1 MTYLPDL
8 YEQATAPTAPHP
20 DPANL
25 RETLIP
31 MLDGLSRALGY
42 DRALVALFDQR
53 RGSLRGTVGLNVP
66 EPLAELLDV
75 PLSQANNPIARAV
88 LEGTPQRVELTAGRD
103 GPASSLDE
111 NTRAL
116 LSELG
121 MTSFVVAPLRSG
133 ISEFGPPP
141 MWQGREIFSQGVVLL
156 SKEQRVTD
164 EDIEWLMPFANQAGV
179 ALARATDVELLRS
192 STEQASI
199 ENEWLWWMINAVDDP
214 ALVVDSQNN
223 IVHQNVRAEQF
234 FRAGAEDSEAK
245 RHAMRMNNFLFTA
258 AVSTWNLEQ
267 GDDPSRQVAN
277 TELTLVDPIEGTDL
291 YFDVLTTPMMHY
303 RLGVRGLV
311 CVLKNVTDLRRATE
325 QLSQNV
331 QQLQIADEEV
341 RLERDRLDQILRS
354 VPSPIVVIDVGE
366 NINQIVRMNREASR
380 LFQAA
385 DGLAHPA
392 LGAAFPASVP
402 GARSAQFALS
412 NDARFT
418 SFLSQLRLE
427 LAQIKSGEV
436 QLTDPDSGAD
446 LPMWVTCTE
455 IRDELGS
462 VTGMVAI
469 MNDLSELKE
478 LERRRIE
485 QALFESEKLAA
496 QGRMAAQIAHE
507 INNPLEALQNALYLI
522 ANNVPE
528 TDTNYRFLQ
537 IALKETQRVSRI
549 LSHMLGF
556 YRPTATMSYTDV
568 NAVIEEAE
576 TIVTNTLKQRGV
588 RVQKDLAANAPPVMC
603 SGDQI
608 KQVVL
613 NLLFNASHAMAD
625 GGTVYVSTHVS
636 HDADSEFLR
645 SGAVH
650 IQVRDTGTG
659 IDDETMPHIFEPF
672 FSTRR
677 EKGTGLGLWVSNGIV
692 RSHGGDIK
700 VRSRAGRGTTFT
712 ITLPIEGPPPDA
724 PSA

>member
-1 MTYLPDL
+1 MSNLLEL
-8 YEQATAPTAPHP
+8 YEQAATGASQP

-53 RGSLRGTVGLNVP
+53 RGTLRGSVGLNVP
-66 EPLAELLDV
+66 EPLAESLEV
-75 PLSQANNPIARAV
+75 PLAQAGNPIVKAV
-88 LEGTPQRVELTAGRD
+88 LDGTPQRVEQAETDAR
-103 GPASSLDE
+103 LDN

-121 MTSFVVAPLRSG
+121 MSSFVVAPLRSG
-133 ISEFGPPP
+133 TSEFGPPP
-141 MWQGREIFSQGVVLL
+141 TWQGREISSQGVVLL
-156 SKEQRVTD
+156 SKDERITD

-179 ALARATDVELLRS
+179 ALARATDVELLRT
-192 STEQASI
+192 STEQAAI

-214 ALVVDSQNN
+214 VLVVDKDNS
-223 IVHQNVRAEQF
+223 IVHENVRAEQF
-234 FRAGAEDSEAK
+234 FRAGTEDSEAK
-245 RHAMRMNNFLFTA
+245 RHAIRMNNFLFTA

-267 GDDPSRQVAN
+267 GDNPARQVSD

-303 RLGVRGLV
+303 RLGMRGLV

-331 QQLQIADEEV
+331 QQLQMADEEI

-354 VPSPIVVIDVGE
+354 VPNPIVVIDVVE
-366 NINQIVRMNREASR
+366 STNQIVRMNREASR

-385 DGLAHPA
+385 SSATGSPA
-392 LGAAFPASVP
+392 PTTRAGQIS
-402 GARSAQFALS
+402 LS
-412 NDARFT
+412 NEAKFT
-418 SFLSQLRLE
+418 SFLASLRLE
-427 LAQIKSGEV
+427 PAQIKTGE
-436 QLTDPDSGAD
+436 LTLADPDDGSE

-455 IRDELGS
+455 VRDELGS
-462 VTGMVAI
+462 VTGMVALLQ
-469 MNDLSELKE
+469 DLSELKE

-496 QGRMAAQIAHE
+496 QGQIAARVAHE
-507 INNPLEALQNALYLI
+507 INNPLEALKNALYLVV
-522 ANNVPE
+522 NNVAAEDP
-528 TDTNYRFLQ
+528 NRRFLE

-549 LSHMLGF
+549 LAHMLGF
-556 YRPTATMSYTDV
+556 YRPVAAMAPTDL
-568 NAVIEEAE
+568 NSVIDEAE
-576 TIVTNTLKQRGV
+576 ALVANSLKQRGV
-588 RVQKDLAANAPPVMC
+588 RVQKDLEQALPKVRC

-608 KQVVL
+608 KQVIL
-613 NLLFNASHAMAD
+613 NMLINASHAMPD
-625 GGTVYVSTHVS
+625 GGTIFVSTHVS
-636 HDADSEFLR
+636 HDADPEFLR

-650 IQVRDTGTG
+650 IQVRDTGHG
-659 IDDETMPHIFEPF
+659 IAEETMPHIFEPF
-672 FSTRR
+672 FSTKQER
-677 EKGTGLGLWVSNGIV
+677 GTGLGLWVSNGIV

-700 VRSRAGRGTTFT
+700 VRSRPGQGTTFT

-724 PSA
+724 AGETGADAPLA

>member
-1 MTYLPDL
+1 MSNLLDL
-8 YEQATAPTAPHP
+8 YEHAPAATSP
-20 DPANL
+20 DPVNL

-66 EPLAELLDV
+66 EPLAESLDV
-75 PLSQANNPIARAV
+75 PLGQANNPIVRAV
-88 LEGTPQRVELTAGRD
+88 LEGTPQRIELGDTNGTA
-103 GPASSLDE
+103 ALDE

-116 LSELG
+116 LLELG
-121 MTSFVVAPLRSG
+121 MTSLVVAPLRSG

-141 MWQGREIFSQGVVLL
+141 MWQGREISSQGVVLL
-156 SKEQRVTD
+156 SKEHRVTD

-179 ALARATDVELLRS
+179 ALARATDVELLRG

-214 ALVVDSQNN
+214 VLVVDKENS
-223 IVHQNVRAEQF
+223 IVHQNHSAEKF
-234 FRAGAEDSEAK
+234 FRAGGEDSEAK
-245 RHAMRMNNFLFTA
+245 RHAIRMNNFLFTA
-258 AVSTWNLEQ
+258 AVSAWNLEQ
-267 GDDPSRQVAN
+267 GDDPSHQVAN

-303 RLGVRGLV
+303 RLNERGLV
-311 CVLKNVTDLRRATE
+311 TVLKNVTDLRRATE

-331 QQLQIADEEV
+331 QQLQQADEEI

-354 VPSPIVVIDVGE
+354 VPSPIVVIDVVE
-366 NINQIVRMNREASR
+366 SVNQIVRMNREASR
-380 LFQAA
+380 LFQP
-385 DGLAHPA
+385 G
-392 LGAAFPASVP
+392 VP
-402 GARSAQFALS
+402 SSGVVNTNAVTTRSAQVALS
-412 NDARFT
+412 NDAKFT
-418 SFLSQLRLE
+418 SFLAQLRLDP
-427 LAQIKSGEV
+427 AQIKSGE
-436 QLTDPDSGAD
+436 LMLADPDNGEE

-507 INNPLEALQNALYLI
+507 INNPLEALKNALYLV

-528 TDTNYRFLQ
+528 ADTNYRFLQ

-549 LSHMLGF
+549 LQHMLGF
-556 YRPTATMSYTDV
+556 YKPTASMTYTDL

-576 TIVTNTLKQRGV
+576 ALVGNTLKQRGV
-588 RVQKDLAANAPPVMC
+588 RVQNDLASDLPPVMC

-608 KQVVL
+608 KQVLL
-613 NLLFNASHAMAD
+613 NMLINASHETVMP
-625 GGTVYVSTHVS
+625 GGGMIYLSTHVS
-636 HDADSEFLR
+636 HDADPEFLR

-650 IQVRDTGTG
+650 IQVRDTGVG
-659 IDDETMPHIFEPF
+659 IPEENMSHIFEPF
-672 FSTRR
+672 FSTKQ

-700 VRSRAGRGTTFT
+700 VRSRPGRGTTFT

-724 PSA
+724 ATV